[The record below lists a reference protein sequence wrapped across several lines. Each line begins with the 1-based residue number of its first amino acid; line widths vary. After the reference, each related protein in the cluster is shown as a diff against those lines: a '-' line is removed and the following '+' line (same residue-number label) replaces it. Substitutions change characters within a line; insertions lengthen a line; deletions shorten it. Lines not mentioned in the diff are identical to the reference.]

1 MYLAFDVGTTSVKT
15 ALYDRE
21 GRLLHKV
28 IRDYRLDSPH
38 LDWYE
43 LDPEIYWRSVREG
56 FQEALNASGA
66 KPAEVK
72 AVCGCSQGETIIL
85 LDRNGKPLRPAI
97 VWYDNR
103 SRGEVEELKT
113 LVDGEELYRRTGLLE
128 MEPTWSAPK
137 LLWVKKHERDV
148 FERIWKILLVEDYIV
163 YRLTGRAVT
172 STSLMSTSAL
182 VDIHERKYWGATVD
196 RIGVRDMLPEIVEET
211 AAVGHV
217 SREVAGELGLG
228 NDVVVVKG
236 SMDHD
241 MGAIG
246 VGNIRPGIVT
256 ETTGSALAIGL
267 TADRKNLPR
276 AVKLPHQPHIIPGAY
291 LVLPYALT
299 AGIVYKWFRDE
310 FAREEMRA
318 LKNPDAV
325 YNALNELAAA
335 VPAGAEGLVAL
346 PFLAGASF
354 PENDTYA
361 KGVFYGLAM
370 KHGRGHMVRS
380 IMESIAFML
389 RKILVALLRSGAR
402 VEEIRSMGGGA
413 RSDLW
418 LQIKADVCGYPFVRM
433 ETEETSLLGAAIVG
447 GVKVGDFASIEE
459 AVNAV
464 VKPSKRFTPDRTKAE
479 AYEKAFALYGEL
491 YDSLKPL
498 FRKYS

>member
-1 MYLAFDVGTTSVKT
+1 VKT
-15 ALYDRE
+15 ALFDRE

-28 IRDYRLDSPH
+28 IKDYRLDSPH

-43 LDPEIYWRSVREG
+43 LDPEIYWRSVRDG
-56 FQEALNASGA
+56 FREALGASGA
-66 KPAEVK
+66 KASDVK
-72 AVCGCSQGETIIL
+72 AVCGSSQGETIIL
-85 LDRNGKPLRPAI
+85 LDRNGMPLRPAI

-103 SRGEVEELKT
+103 SRREVDELKAI
-113 LVDGEELYRRTGLLE
+113 VDGDELYRRTGILE

-137 LLWVKKHERDV
+137 LLWVKKHEPEL
-148 FERIWKILLVEDYIV
+148 FKRIWRILLVEDYIV

-172 STSLMSTSAL
+172 STSLISTSAL
-182 VDIHERKYWGATVD
+182 VDIHEKMYWGPTVD
-196 RIGVRDMLPEIVEET
+196 HIGVRDMLPEIVDEM
-211 AAVGHV
+211 AVVSTV
-217 SREVAGELGLG
+217 SRGVAEELGIG
-228 NDVVVVKG
+228 NDVLVVKG

-241 MGAIG
+241 LGAVG

-267 TADRKNLPR
+267 TAVKEDLPR
-276 AVKLPHQPHIIPGAY
+276 KSKLPHQPHVIPGSY

-318 LKNPDAV
+318 LKDTDAV

-335 VPAGAEGLVAL
+335 VPAGAEGLVTL

-361 KGVFYGLAM
+361 KGVFFGLTL

-389 RKILVALLRSGAR
+389 KKILLALLASGAR
-402 VEEIRSMGGGA
+402 VDEIRSMGGGA

-418 LQIKADVCGYPFVRM
+418 LQIKADACGYPLVRM
-433 ETEETSLLGAAIVG
+433 ETEETSLLGAAIAG
-447 GVKVGDFASIEE
+447 AVKVGDFASIEE
-459 AVNAV
+459 AVNAI
-464 VKPSKRFTPDRTKAE
+464 VKPAKRFNPDRTKAE
-479 AYEKAFALYGEL
+479 VYEKAFALYVEL
-491 YDSLKPL
+491 YESLKDL
-498 FRKYS
+498 FRKYG